1 MPGIGLI
8 RMAEKYFT
16 LHEAQELL
24 LFIAP
29 HLEQARDRKRQM
41 DKLDEE
47 LSRASAEIM
56 ILGGSIPPRKQLAQ
70 TRLERDRLATELKE
84 SVSRVAETG
93 CLIKDLEVGL
103 VDFPALLKGEEVY
116 LCWKLGEERIEY
128 WHRVHEGFAGRRLIG
143 GALPDDEPPGGSR
156 IH

>member
-1 MPGIGLI
+1 
-8 RMAEKYFT
+8 MAEKYFT

-24 LFIAP
+24 PVIAP
-29 HLEQARDRKRQM
+29 HLEQAREQKRKVDQ
-41 DKLDEE
+41 LDEV

-56 ILGGSIPPRKQLAQ
+56 ILGGSIPPRKKLAQ
-70 TRLERDRLATELKE
+70 TRLERDELAAELKE
-84 SVSRVAETG
+84 SVSKVIETG

-103 VDFPALLKGEEVY
+103 VDFPAMLQGEEVY

-128 WHRVHEGFAGRRLIG
+128 WHRVHEGFAGRKLLDGI
-143 GALPDDEPPGGSR
+143 LPDDEPPGGPR